1 MYFRTF
7 TDIADCAKEEGSLQ
21 MFCRTLIYSS
31 FDALSLHDCV
41 GGRLTTVQTAKTKEK
56 SSVLVHGSQN
66 LHYNIVCVQSG
77 LAST

>member
-7 TDIADCAKEEGSLQ
+7 TDIADCAKEEVSLQ

-41 GGRLTTVQTAKTKEK
+41 GGRLITVQTAKKKERK
-56 SSVLVHGSQN
+56 KQRFGSR
-66 LHYNIVCVQSG
+66 LSKFT
-77 LAST
+77 L